1 MAIIEIDIRSTELL
15 ILILADTY
23 TYKYYKYYQPPQSFL
38 LQIGAIQGISECGG
52 DEATKPKPKS
62 TALQLGGGS
71 QILPEKIHKYK
82 YTNKQSFPNSN

>member
-1 MAIIEIDIRSTELL
+1 MAIIEIDIRST
-15 ILILADTY
+15 DTNISRY
-23 TYKYYKYYQPPQSFL
+23 YKYYKYYQPPQSFL
-38 LQIGAIQGISECGG
+38 LQIGAIQGVSECGG